1 LKVIVL
7 LWRWWSTR
15 NKVNDQEE
23 YNVQM
28 KSKSYRIIGRSFK
41 ALLSIVGDHHQ
52 RSITKSI

>member
-1 LKVIVL
+1 VL